1 MKATRALSFLLSLLM
16 VISAFG
22 GMTFTAAAEE
32 SAPAVE
38 ALPTSYVKAGLVA
51 LYSGTQN
58 TREGHDTAS
67 AVWQDLIGGND
78 VTVSLE
84 NGNAFTDEGYFHK
97 AAQNFFPQAIV
108 DVINGESFTV
118 ELLIR
123 DLKPQ
128 APAYCTMLN
137 SSNDNFALFRR
148 NSSDVLE
155 FKFAAN
161 AAASRNTIAD
171 CQNLLQDA
179 LITVTYEVGGKSSIY
194 INGELM
200 SEMDAPSAMGANDFF
215 FGHNEG
221 NRFFDALYRSM
232 RFYDRALTK
241 EEIVHNAAVDG
252 QVEIKDL
259 YVTDGLVSLYSGIN
273 TGADE
278 AVWEDL
284 IGDNDLPINVNDANY
299 FTDAGLRASGKQHNF
314 PQAIVELVNGN
325 EFTVEIQFDDFVSI
339 GESFNT
345 FMNSKNDNFA
355 LFRRCSNDQLEFKFA
370 GNPGDQRTKVD
381 DGLELIDNGLVT
393 ITYKVG
399 GNCTMY
405 VDGEMLSER
414 AAPSSMGAD
423 NLFIG
428 HSDPAKSYDTIYR
441 NIRFYNRALTADEVM
456 QNARYDGATYKA
468 NVSGPVVETP
478 GYVTVAQPKT
488 NIVGDIS
495 LVRRVNDKSEL
506 DQLTAATQKP
516 AIAMYA
522 VNDKLQVLDDKG
534 AAFATVGDVL
544 AATEYKVLSAF
555 IVSNT
560 SAVDALVDYLK
571 AIKFYDCLVV
581 SQKPEL
587 VNQFRTA
594 LPTVTGVIDFTE
606 TYKDATELTKEQCL
620 DIRRTLKNN
629 FGTIAILPTAACES
643 DGIQFLYERQV
654 NVWAKAS
661 DAPTEAEQYRALLS
675 GAIGVISDAT
685 ASLLDIATNKLPAN
699 TMSRVT
705 LNVGH
710 RGIPS
715 KAPENT
721 LEGAKLAY
729 EEGANVIEID
739 VYLTTDGQV
748 VIMHDGTTG
757 RTCNRDISVEGS
769 TLAQLRELYVNK
781 GYENNA
787 QFKECRIPTFEE
799 YLEFFKDKDCNIF
812 IEIKS
817 NQTQIVKKVKELVE
831 KHDMYDHCS
840 VITFNEGIMAAM
852 RRDWP
857 EMSVGALCGGFMGG
871 SNPESE
877 LRQAMTFIGKYNAT
891 LNPSSGG
898 FEANDIRAALQRGI
912 SIYPWTFRGD
922 INTYKSHLLWGY
934 SGLTGDNANVLQRLA
949 KDIAYTGD
957 RTATVDI
964 GATLTPKVNVTTYQ
978 RKTAEENPEI
988 TVISGADIVTVNDGT
1003 LTFTGA
1009 GEVSFILSYK
1019 QARNMNYH
1027 LFVQP
1032 ITITVKGEEE
1042 TTVGDNT
1049 DVTEPETNEDGTND
1063 ADETTGSADGDSTGA
1078 VTNENGTNAGTD
1090 KTDNGKGCASAIG
1103 GLSALLLLAGAALA
1117 IKRKR
1122 D

>member
-1 MKATRALSFLLSLLM
+1 MKTTRALSFFLALLM
-16 VISAFG
+16 VVSAFG

-32 SAPAVE
+32 TAPAVE
-38 ALPTSYVKAGLVA
+38 ALPNAYVKAGLVS

-58 TREGHDTAS
+58 TREGHDKTS
-67 AVWQDLIGGND
+67 AVWQDLVGSND

-84 NGNAFTDEGYFHK
+84 GGNTFTDEGYFHK
-97 AAQNFFPQAIV
+97 AAQNFFPQGIV

-118 ELLIR
+118 ELYISGLT
-123 DLKPQ
+123 PQ

-161 AAASRNTIAD
+161 AAASRNIIED

-179 LITVTYEVGGKSSIY
+179 LITVTYEVGGTSSIY

-200 SEMDAPSAMGANDFF
+200 SEKDAPSAMGANDFF
-215 FGHNEG
+215 FGHAEG
-221 NRFFDALYRSM
+221 NRFFDATYRSM
-232 RFYDRALTK
+232 RFYDRALAK
-241 EEIVHNAAVDG
+241 EEVLHNAAVDG
-252 QVEIKDL
+252 KVDIKNL

-284 IGDNDLPINVNDANY
+284 VGDNDLPVNVNSKNG
-299 FTDAGLRASGKQHNF
+299 FTDAGLRVSGKQHYF
-314 PQAIVELVNGN
+314 PQAIVDLVNAN
-325 EFTVEIQFDDFVSI
+325 EFTVEIQFDNFTSI
-339 GESFNT
+339 GEAFNT
-345 FMNSKNDNFA
+345 FMNSKNDKFA
-355 LFRRCSNDQLEFKFA
+355 LFRRCNTDQLEFKFSGIA
-370 GNPGDQRTKVD
+370 PDQRNKIE
-381 DGLELIDNGLVT
+381 DGLELIDNGLIT

-399 GNCTMY
+399 GNSTIY
-405 VDGEMLSER
+405 VDGEKVSEMP
-414 AAPSSMGAD
+414 APSAMGAD

-428 HSDPAKSYDTIYR
+428 QADPVKNYDTIYR
-441 NIRFYNRALTADEVM
+441 SIRFYNRELTADEVLL
-456 QNARYDGATYKA
+456 NARHDGATSKPD
-468 NVSGPVVETP
+468 VSAPVIETP

-495 LVRRVNDKSEL
+495 MIRRVNDMGEL
-506 DQLTAATQKP
+506 EKIQAASQKP

-522 VNDKLQVLDDKG
+522 VGDKLEVLDDKG
-534 AAFATVGDVL
+534 AQFSTVGDVL

-555 IVSNT
+555 IVNSST
-560 SAVDALVDYLK
+560 AVESLVEYLK
-571 AIKFYDCLVV
+571 TIKFYDCLVV

-629 FGTIAILPTAACES
+629 FGTIAILPAAACAN
-643 DGIQFLYERQV
+643 DGVQYLYERQV
-654 NVWAKAS
+654 NVWALAADKPSA
-661 DAPTEAEQYRALLS
+661 AEQYRALLS

-685 ASLLDIATNKLPAN
+685 TSLLDIAINQLPEN
-699 TMSRVT
+699 TMARVT

-729 EEGANVIEID
+729 EQGANVIEID
-739 VYLTTDGQV
+739 VYMTTDGHV
-748 VIMHDGTTG
+748 VIMHDGSTG
-757 RTCNRDISVEGS
+757 RTCNRDLPVEGS

-787 QFKECRIPTFEE
+787 TFKECRIPTFEE

-817 NQTQIVKKVKELVE
+817 NKTQIVTKIKELVE
-831 KHDMYDHCS
+831 QYDMYDHCS
-840 VITFNEGIMAAM
+840 VITFNEPIMAAM

-857 EMSVGALCGGFMGG
+857 EMSVGALCSGFMGG
-871 SNPESE
+871 SNPEAE
-877 LRQAMTFIGKYNAT
+877 LRQAMSFIGKYNAT

-898 FEANDIRAALQRGI
+898 FEANDIRASLQRGI
-912 SIYPWTFRGD
+912 CIYPWTFRGD
-922 INTYKSHLLWGY
+922 LNVYKNHFMWGY

-949 KDIAYTGD
+949 KDLAYKGD
-957 RTATVDI
+957 MTATVDI
-964 GATLTPKVNVTTYQ
+964 GATLTPKVTLTNYQ
-978 RKTAEENPEI
+978 RTESEENPEI
-988 TVISGADIVTVNDGT
+988 TIIAGADLVTVSDGT

-1009 GEVSFILSYK
+1009 GEVSFVLSYK
-1019 QARNMNYH
+1019 QARNFNYH
-1027 LFVQP
+1027 LFTQP

-1042 TTVGDNT
+1042 ETTVGDST
-1049 DVTEPETNEDGTND
+1049 DVTEPGTAEDGTTATPEVTD
-1063 ADETTGSADGDSTGA
+1063 ADTDVIDGTATDEPS
-1078 VTNENGTNAGTD
+1078 TD
-1090 KTDNGKGCASAIG
+1090 KPDDAKGCASAIS
-1103 GLSALLLLAGAALA
+1103 GLSALLLLAGAAFVF
-1117 IKRKR
+1117 KRKR